1 MQLDFVAA
9 GADSAEKD
17 KTKSAKKDDKKG
29 KKEKI
34 EKKDS
39 NSKDWQQVWSIYT
52 VVILTELS

>member
-29 KKEKI
+29 KKDQTGEPYSWHKLQFQ
-34 EKKDS
+34 EF
-39 NSKDWQQVWSIYT
+39 N
-52 VVILTELS
+52 